1 MKKIIYIFAALMT
14 LGASSC
20 SDMLEVDSAAQL
32 SNQDINSKTDSV
44 FYTFGIMS
52 AMQQL
57 ADAYVLQNE
66 LRGDMVST
74 VNSVSDVNLVNLAN
88 FTAGTDNA
96 YDSAYVYYRVI
107 NNVNYY
113 QAHRDTTLKDGSTN
127 VVTGEYA
134 AMLTFRAW
142 AYLQAVRAFGKVKYF
157 THPLTTISDIENDA
171 SPVIGR
177 EELIDRLI
185 QDLEP
190 FRGTPVPHYAQNSI
204 DCGNA
209 GGNFSKTAFVSQ
221 CFIPVDVLLAD
232 LYLERGDPASCMN
245 AVQLYYNYITTNM
258 AIAFEKEISD
268 KNKDKMSPDLNV
280 SSFPQDFLI
289 PDKNDNIPDWS
300 LTSSNYII
308 SYIPM
313 AVSNLYGN
321 VSALPNLFGN
331 DYYNPDSSYIQDVQ
345 IVPSSVYETLASN
358 SDFYY
363 VSTLDNTKNMRKS
376 FKCRDWRSCIGGA
389 FNERKNNGQYY
400 ISNYENSNIV
410 LYYVSTVWLHLAEAL
425 NRAGYPDAAFAILKD
440 GFKYDLIENYESY
453 PYLKGNTLDMLSTW
467 SWGDDI
473 KYFFDYNVGIHGYG
487 CGVEGVEGKYSPYQ
501 MAEYD
506 IYTSSST
513 YQSTSILE
521 NKITE
526 IEEKYGISIERKTDN
541 CDNVYINKSTDRA
554 YDTECLS
561 FINAYKLPDDRYII
575 KINSVEEGEG
585 TVEDA
590 EGNVYSIYNVEYVY
604 ISKEDAI
611 NAMEDILCDEYA
623 MELPFMGCRFG
634 DLMRM
639 ATHKNNSG
647 IYGGNFGSRWLDTK
661 IRDNNPNLGKS
672 LLTEDNW
679 YLPFN

>member
-190 FRGTPVPHYAQNSI
+190 FRGTPIPSYAQNSI
-204 DCGNA
+204 DCGTA
-209 GGNFSKTAFVSQ
+209 GGNSKTASVSK

-245 AVQLYYNYITTNM
+245 AVQLYYNYITTKIIT
-258 AIAFEKEISD
+258 APAKIAKPS
-268 KNKDKMSPDLNV
+268 DLNV
-280 SSFPQDFLI
+280 SSIPQDFYMSQGFST
-289 PDKNDNIPDWS
+289 WS
-300 LTSSNYII
+300 LSDFTDII

-321 VSALPNLFGN
+321 VSTLPNLFGY

-376 FKCRDWRSCIGGA
+376 FKYRDWRSCIGGA
-389 FNERKNNGQYY
+389 FDYKKDNGQYY

-410 LYYVSTVWLHLAEAL
+410 LYYTSTVWLHLAEAL

-440 GFKYDLIENYESY
+440 GFKPDLINNYESY

-467 SWGDDI
+467 SWWYYSGDVI
-473 KYFFDYNVGIHGYG
+473 KYVLDDNVGIHGYG
-487 CGVEGVEGKYSPYQ
+487 CGVEGVNGKYSPYQ

-513 YQSTSILE
+513 YKSTSILE
-521 NKITE
+521 NKIKE